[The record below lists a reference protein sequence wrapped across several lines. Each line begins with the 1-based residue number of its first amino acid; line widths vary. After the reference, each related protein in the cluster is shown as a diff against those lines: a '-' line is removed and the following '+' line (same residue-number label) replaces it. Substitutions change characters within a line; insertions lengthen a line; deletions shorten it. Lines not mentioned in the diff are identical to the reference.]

1 VSTVQGA
8 KSQLLAVHPVLMA
21 SDVRSSISFFVEL
34 GFAIAFLDD
43 PGNPRY
49 AGLSRDDVEIHIQWN
64 ELPVQESGQDRPVYR
79 FLVRDVDALYREF
92 CARAVSVLA
101 SAQATPWHAP
111 ANTPWGTREFH
122 VRDPGG
128 NGLQFYQSSPPSSS
142 GDA

>member
-1 VSTVQGA
+1 VSTVQGPN
-8 KSQLLAVHPVLMA
+8 SQLLAVHPVLMA
-21 SDVRSSISFFVEL
+21 SDVRRSTNFFVEL
-34 GFAIAFLDD
+34 GFATAFLDD
-43 PGNPRY
+43 PDNPRY
-49 AGLSRDDVEIHIQWN
+49 AGLRRDDVEIHIQWN
-64 ELPVQESGQDRPVYR
+64 ELPGRESGQDRPVYR

-92 CARAVSVLA
+92 SARAVHVLA

-128 NGLQFYQSSPPSSS
+128 NGLQFYQSPPPPSS